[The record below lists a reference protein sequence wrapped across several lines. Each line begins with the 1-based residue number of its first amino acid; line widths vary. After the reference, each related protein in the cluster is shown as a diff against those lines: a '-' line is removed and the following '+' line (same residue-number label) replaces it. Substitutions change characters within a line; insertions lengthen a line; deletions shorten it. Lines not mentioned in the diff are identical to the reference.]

1 MGVVRLRLQ
10 RLGRRHRPF
19 YRIVAASSRSKRDGK
34 HLELLGTYDPI
45 PRDGVK
51 DVRLKVDRIQYW
63 LSVGAQPSNT
73 VGRLLGMSGVIPEYP
88 RQFANQ
94 ESVPKAER
102 GFCTL
107 IRHDLSSGM
116 AAIDARPAAFA
127 SPFSSASATAFTSDT
142 SADAALSPTF
152 SFVSSPSQR
161 FFHCFLP
168 RAGATAEAALMIPS
182 GTTPLSL

>member
-73 VGRLLGMSGVIPEYP
+73 VGRLLGMSGVIREYP

-94 ESVPKAER
+94 ESVPKAELVEMR
-102 GFCTL
+102 
-107 IRHDLSSGM
+107 R
-116 AAIDARPAAFA
+116 
-127 SPFSSASATAFTSDT
+127 
-142 SADAALSPTF
+142 
-152 SFVSSPSQR
+152 SSPR
-161 FFHCFLP
+161 P
-168 RAGATAEAALMIPS
+168 RAAAS
-182 GTTPLSL
+182 ST